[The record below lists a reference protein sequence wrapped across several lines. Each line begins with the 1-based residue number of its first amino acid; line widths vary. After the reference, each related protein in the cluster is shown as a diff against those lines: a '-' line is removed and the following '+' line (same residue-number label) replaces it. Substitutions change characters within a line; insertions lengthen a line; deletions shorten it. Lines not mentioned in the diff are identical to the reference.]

1 MMPKLPFLRMKESDL
16 ATRSRSSSTPVSAK
30 DSSEIFRA
38 SRRDFLKIG
47 SLAAGGFMLGVNF
60 QCSGPKGELITFA
73 PNVFVSIT
81 SDNLVTIVAH
91 RSEMGTGIRT
101 SLPMIVADELGA
113 NWDLVKIVQAE
124 GDEEKY
130 GNQNTDGSFSVR
142 MFYEPMKRAGATAR
156 HMLVKAAA
164 AEWGVDASEC
174 DTADSHVILK
184 AGDKKIP
191 FGDLVEQV
199 QKMDLPDESTVTMR
213 ELSSYKLVGKDVPI
227 YDLKDIA
234 TGKAVFGADVN
245 LPNMLIA
252 VVRRSPVVGGK
263 ATSYND
269 EKALAV
275 PGVKKV
281 IKIDGPGLPV
291 PLDQPLGGIAVL
303 AENTWAAIKGSEAL
317 EIEWD
322 LGPNQN
328 YNSRAQLQEM
338 LKSTASA
345 GKVSRERGDFAKAR
359 ASSRKVIENTYLA
372 PFYAHSTIEPPAA
385 IADVKSDGTVEIWS
399 PSQHP
404 QWARDAVASGLGV
417 DGSKVKVNVTL
428 LGGGFGRKS
437 KPDYVVEAALLSKA
451 AGVPVRVQWTRSCDL
466 HHDYY
471 HSHSAQRILA
481 TLDNSGNLTGWN
493 HHTVFPAIGSGP
505 TPAPPSDG
513 ELDLGCRDYPYN
525 VPNIRTE
532 SHESSAHTRIGWL
545 RSVSNIHHAFA
556 ICSMMDEIAE
566 ARGID
571 PVDQAIQLLG
581 EDRNLS
587 FADEMVGDYGNYGE
601 KIEDYPWNTARMK
614 KVIETVAEKSN
625 WKQNR
630 AAGKAIGFAAH
641 KSFLTYVACVVMVEK
656 DANGNLVIPEV
667 HYAVDCGIAVNTDR
681 VRSQFEGGAQFA
693 TSLATTSAIT
703 LENGKV
709 VQNNF
714 DTYQIIRMPQ
724 APKKIHVHIIPS
736 SEKPTGVGE
745 PPVPPFIPALANA
758 VYKLT
763 GKRNYELPF
772 KA

>member
-1 MMPKLPFLRMKESDL
+1 MMPKLPFLNKQK
-16 ATRSRSSSTPVSAK
+16 STASTA
-30 DSSEIFRA
+30 DRSEIYRA

-47 SLAAGGFMLGVNF
+47 SLAAGGFVLGINF

-73 PNVFVSIT
+73 PNVFVSIG
-81 SDNLVTIVAH
+81 SDNIVTIVAH

-113 NWDLVKIVQAE
+113 DWSLVKIVQAE
-124 GDEEKY
+124 GDEDKY
-130 GNQNTDGSFSVR
+130 GNQNTDGSFSIR
-142 MFYEPMKRAGATAR
+142 MFYEPMKKAGAAAR
-156 HMLVKAAA
+156 QMLVKAAA
-164 AEWGVDASEC
+164 AEWKVDPSEC
-174 DTADSHVILK
+174 DTEASHVILK
-184 AGDKKIP
+184 GGSKKIP
-191 FGDLVEQV
+191 FGDLVSQIQTME
-199 QKMDLPDESTVTMR
+199 LPKDE
-213 ELSSYKLVGKDVPI
+213 ELVMKDFSAYKLVGKDVPI

-252 VVRRSPVVGGK
+252 VVRRSPVVGAK
-263 ATSYND
+263 VISFND
-269 EKALAV
+269 EKALAI

-281 IKIDGPGLPV
+281 VKIEGGGDPP
-291 PLDQPLGGIAVL
+291 PLDQPLEGIAVL

-317 EIEWD
+317 EVEWD
-322 LGPNQN
+322 LGVNQS
-328 YNSRAQLQEM
+328 YNSAAQLQEM
-338 LKSTASA
+338 VKSTAKS
-345 GKVSRERGDFAKAR
+345 GTVKRERGDFSQAKAS
-359 ASSRKVIENTYLA
+359 AGKTFEKTYLA
-372 PFYAHSTIEPPAA
+372 PFYAHATVEPPAA
-385 IADVKSDGTVEIWS
+385 IADVKADGSVEIWA

-404 QWARDAVASGLGV
+404 QWAKGAVAGALGV
-417 DGSKVKVNVTL
+417 DVTKVRINVTL

-466 HHDYY
+466 HHDFY
-471 HSHSAQRILA
+471 HSHSAQRIVA
-481 TLDNSGNLTGWN
+481 TLDAAGNLTGWN
-493 HHTVFPAIGSGP
+493 HHTVFPAIGSGL
-505 TPAPPSDG
+505 TAAPPSDG
-513 ELDLGCRDYPYN
+513 ELDLGCRDFPYD
-525 VPNIRTE
+525 VPNIRIE
-532 SHESSAHTRIGWL
+532 SHESTAHTRIGWL

-556 ICSMMDEIAE
+556 TSSMLDEIAE
-566 ARGID
+566 SKGLD
-571 PVDQAIQLLG
+571 PVEQAIQLLG
-581 EDRNLS
+581 EDRDLV
-587 FADEMVGDYGNYGE
+587 FAGEMVGDYGNYGE
-601 KIEDYPWNTARMK
+601 KIEDFPWSTGRMK

-625 WKQNR
+625 WKANL

-641 KSFLTYVACVVMVEK
+641 KSFLTYVACVVTVEK
-656 DANGNLVIPEV
+656 DAAGNLVIPEV
-667 HYAVDCGIAVNTDR
+667 HYAVDCGIPVNTDR
-681 VRSQFEGGAQFA
+681 IRSQFEGGAQFA

-736 SEKPTGVGE
+736 MEKPTGVGE

-763 GKRNYELPF
+763 GKRNYELPI